1 MKNWISDYIRRTQ
14 RIYDAL
20 PIDQVI
26 RIAELL
32 KRTHAEERM
41 IFTFGNGANAAHASH
56 FAADLGKGASDKLDK
71 PFRILSLN
79 DNSAWMTAIGN
90 DYSYE
95 DVFLRQI
102 SNYAQPGD
110 VAFTMSVSGSSPNCV
125 TAVRW
130 ANEHGLHTVAIVGAR
145 RGELAD
151 LAEIAIV
158 LDDTHY
164 GRVEDVQIAICHML
178 AGLFIEKAI

>member
-1 MKNWISDYIRRTQ
+1 MKAWISDYIRRT
-14 RIYDAL
+14 RDIYDAL
-20 PIDQVI
+20 PIDTLIQ
-26 RIAELL
+26 IAELL
-32 KRTHAEERM
+32 KRAHAADRM

-56 FAADLGKGASDKLDK
+56 FAADMGKGATDTMDK

-79 DNSAWMTAIGN
+79 DNAAWMTAIGN
-90 DYSYE
+90 DYCYE
-95 DVFLRQI
+95 DVFVRQI

-125 TAVRW
+125 AAVRW
-130 ANEHGLHTVAIVGAR
+130 ANEHDLHTVAIVGAK

-151 LAEIAIV
+151 LAEIAMV

-164 GRVEDVQIAICHML
+164 GRIEDVQIAICHML